1 MHFLDVLS
9 ECPAQGRLHVER
21 KRMIAGGATLYQT
34 VSDKVRWE
42 SKPRHAMDLDETW
55 GLRSM

>member
-55 GLRSM
+55 A